1 MANKYTKWNPAKT
14 FDELKKQPFRVLSDY
29 LSGGANELPTIIGQ
43 KPVSTQVSDAVTGQ
57 GAGGILSQSVKKIGT
72 EGIVPNTQVSN
83 PFAQA
88 LQNQVG
94 LGQGAYVPNYNAN
107 PLSSAG
113 GNALLGLIPQ
123 LQSEAAGT
131 GIGQTLAQRLMQEG
145 LQQNIQGVQSNV
157 LSQRG
162 LNPAMQA
169 QLIAQQSANLGQ
181 QTAAQAGNLGLQQQ
195 LGAESN
201 LGTLGNAIT
210 GLGNTQASSQA
221 GANLNY
227 LNTLAGAFGTAQGQ
241 NVQNALG
248 QGQIAAGIANTNA
261 NIAASNLASQRQI
274 LGGLIGGGASMGA
287 AALTPKSG
295 GTAAAGGAGEAGAGE
310 AGAAG
315 AEVPA
320 AAAVAAAEGGRIGG
334 VAEKAGDS
342 YQNDTVSA
350 ELSPGE
356 IVIPRSAAFDKNKAK
371 KFLDALDD
379 WDDKASYTK
388 VLKARANRK

>member
-1 MANKYTKWNPAKT
+1 MANKYTHWSPAKT
-14 FDELKKQPFRVLSDY
+14 ANESVNQPFRVLAATST
-29 LSGGANELPTIIGQ
+29 GGMSELPTIFGK
-43 KPVSTQVSDAVTGQ
+43 KPVGTQISDAVTGQ
-57 GAGGILSQSVKKIGT
+57 GAGGVLSQSVKKIGT
-72 EGIVPNTQVSN
+72 EGIVPNTQISN
-83 PFAQA
+83 PFVQA
-88 LQNQVG
+88 LENQVG

-107 PLSSAG
+107 PLAQAG
-113 GNALLGLIPQ
+113 GSAMMGLIPQ

-131 GIGQTLAQRLMQEG
+131 GIGQTLAQRLMQQG

-169 QLIAQQSANLGQ
+169 QMIAQQSANLGQ
-181 QTAAQAGNLGLQQQ
+181 QTSAQAGNLGLQQQ
-195 LGAESN
+195 LGAQSN
-201 LGTLGNAIT
+201 LGTLGNQLT
-210 GLGNTQASSQA
+210 GLGTTQATAQA
-221 GANLNY
+221 GANTNY
-227 LNTLAGAFGTAQGQ
+227 LNSLASGFGTAQGQ

-248 QGQIAAGIANTNA
+248 QGQISAGIAGTNA

-274 LGGLIGGGASMGA
+274 LGGLIAGGASVGA
-287 AALTPKSG
+287 SALTP
-295 GTAAAGGAGEAGAGE
+295 AA
-310 AGAAG
+310 
-315 AEVPA
+315 PA
-320 AAAVAAAEGGRIGG
+320 AAAPAAAPVIAPAAAAALAGGGRVDGM
-334 VAEKAGDS
+334 AEKDGNS
-342 YQNDTVSA
+342 YENDTVSA

>member
-1 MANKYTKWNPAKT
+1 MGNSYKIGHWEPAKT
-14 FDELKKQPFRVLSDY
+14 AKELVNQPSRVLADTATM
-29 LSGGANELPTIIGQ
+29 GINEIPTIVGK
-43 KPVSTQVSDAVTGQ
+43 KPFSSQISDAVTGQ
-57 GAGGILSQSVKKIGT
+57 GAGGILSQSVKPIDASK
-72 EGIVPNTQVSN
+72 IVPTNQVTN
-83 PFAQA
+83 PFVNA
-88 LQNQVG
+88 LQNQVD

-107 PLSSAG
+107 PLASAG
-113 GNALLGLIPQ
+113 GNAMLGLIPQ

-131 GIGQTLAQRLMQEG
+131 GIGQTLAQRLMQQG

-169 QLIAQQSANLGQ
+169 QMIAQQSANLGQ

-195 LGAESN
+195 LGAQSN
-201 LGTLGNAIT
+201 LGTLGNQLT
-210 GLGNTQASSQA
+210 GLGTTQATNQA
-221 GANLNY
+221 GANTNY
-227 LNTLAGAFGTAQGQ
+227 LNSLTSGFGTAQGQ

-248 QGQIAAGIANTNA
+248 QGQIAAGIAGTNA
-261 NIAASNLASQRQI
+261 STAASNLASQRQI
-274 LGGLIGGGASMGA
+274 LGGFIGGGASMGA
-287 AALTPKSG
+287 SALT
-295 GTAAAGGAGEAGAGE
+295 
-310 AGAAG
+310 
-315 AEVPA
+315 PA
-320 AAAVAAAEGGRIGG
+320 AAAPAAAAPEVAPAAAAAAALAGGGRVDGM
-334 VAEKAGDS
+334 AEKDGNS

-350 ELSPGE
+350 KLSPGE

>member
-1 MANKYTKWNPAKT
+1 MANKYTHWSPAKT
-14 FDELKKQPFRVLSDY
+14 SNELVNQPFRVLAATST
-29 LSGGANELPTIIGQ
+29 GGMSELPTIFGK
-43 KPVSTQVSDAVTGQ
+43 KPVGTQISDAVTGQ
-57 GAGGILSQSVKKIGT
+57 GAGGVLSQSVKKIGT
-72 EGIVPNTQVSN
+72 EGIVPNTQISN
-83 PFAQA
+83 PFVQA
-88 LQNQVG
+88 LENQVG

-107 PLSSAG
+107 PLAQAG
-113 GNALLGLIPQ
+113 GSAMMGLIPQ

-131 GIGQTLAQRLMQEG
+131 GIGQTLAQRLMQQG

-169 QLIAQQSANLGQ
+169 QMIAQQSANLGQ
-181 QTAAQAGNLGLQQQ
+181 QTSAQAGNLGLQQQ
-195 LGAESN
+195 LGAQSN
-201 LGTLGNAIT
+201 LGTLGNQLT
-210 GLGNTQASSQA
+210 GLGTTQATAQA
-221 GANLNY
+221 GANTNY
-227 LNTLAGAFGTAQGQ
+227 LNSLASGFGTAQGQ

-248 QGQIAAGIANTNA
+248 QGQISAGIAGTNA

-274 LGGLIGGGASMGA
+274 LGGLIAGGASVGA
-287 AALTPKSG
+287 SALTP
-295 GTAAAGGAGEAGAGE
+295 AA
-310 AGAAG
+310 
-315 AEVPA
+315 PA
-320 AAAVAAAEGGRIGG
+320 AAAPAAAPVIAPAAAAALAGGGRVDGM
-334 VAEKAGDS
+334 AEKDGNS
-342 YQNDTVSA
+342 YENDTVSA